1 MSLSAFQPSADA
13 SIGVAIALPPFM
25 GAANAGDT
33 PVKISAVE
41 AATAEIL
48 VTMVMSVIPVL
59 AQTSR
64 KESCS

>member
-1 MSLSAFQPSADA
+1 
-13 SIGVAIALPPFM
+13 M